1 MFIPLILWRRK
12 QKLIKNIKEAQKQDI
27 NLRYQVRLG
36 SKDIELWTKHV
47 GENYFQKT
55 PLFAF
60 GDLPDIEKK
69 EFSPIKERDFQSSD
83 RKRDRSESPEMPSKK
98 GRASNYDQVFNN
110 CDTKKDEEFLVTAAE
125 QSENIVIQ

>member
-1 MFIPLILWRRK
+1 MKKAGLVRNKKINLITFIPSILWRRK
-12 QKLIKNIKEAQKQDI
+12 QKLIENCKEAQKQDI

-60 GDLPDIEKK
+60 GDLPDIEKRNFYLSRRGTFK
-69 EFSPIKERDFQSSD
+69 VQIEKGTDLNLLRCHQ
-83 RKRDRSESPEMPSKK
+83 KK
-98 GRASNYDQVFNN
+98 V
-110 CDTKKDEEFLVTAAE
+110 EWLVILTF
-125 QSENIVIQ
+125 